1 MKRFLLP
8 FLMVF
13 AIAALVMATA
23 PANASFMLK
32 IDDPSTVG
40 VDVIVI
46 DDQLGGTFSSG
57 PPAPVMSTVA
67 DGNMG
72 QSGVVSYNSA
82 IAGTVWTVNVTVG
95 VSKPVLP
102 QAKMDMV
109 SVNVSSGGAGILDL
123 YLTDTD
129 FSLPNGVYSF
139 TNAIGGTTGGTV
151 TAQGYTD
158 NLNWEF
164 YTAQAST
171 ALMGPFGPG
180 AFSGTASGSN
190 ILDNQFSMTE
200 WVRIVHTGA
209 DQITSFDKELSV
221 PEPGTM
227 LLIGTGLL
235 GLAGLGRRKLFK
247 K

>member
-1 MKRFLLP
+1 MKRFLVPL
-8 FLMVF
+8 LMVF
-13 AIAALVMATA
+13 AIAALVMATV

-57 PPAPVMSTVA
+57 PPAPV
-67 DGNMG
+67 
-72 QSGVVSYNSA
+72 
-82 IAGTVWTVNVTVG
+82 
-95 VSKPVLP
+95 VLP

-235 GLAGLGRRKLFK
+235 GLAGLGRMKLFK